1 MAARRLPVL
10 AQYRD
15 DAVTRLLCAGAHLD
29 EGFAREVDVELTEDR
44 LRATGPSLGIDPV
57 ALARHARAS
66 VRRIDRRDRRRAST
80 GCTSCRWT
88 DGNAGGT
95 SSASPPPPPRRRCSA
110 PRTAGPGASA
120 RGERAR
126 ALERTRREIGRR
138 HLRFDYGAVDSLRE
152 RVADWKQLGFSE
164 RTDSQDFLQRLQ

>member
-1 MAARRLPVL
+1 MHQLPLDGWERWWDLFRVATAATASALLGTPGRL
-10 AQYRD
+10 
-15 DAVTRLLCAGAHLD
+15 
-29 EGFAREVDVELTEDR
+29 
-44 LRATGPSLGIDPV
+44 
-57 ALARHARAS
+57 
-66 VRRIDRRDRRRAST
+66 VR
-80 GCTSCRWT
+80 
-88 DGNAGGT
+88 
-95 SSASPPPPPRRRCSA
+95 
-110 PRTAGPGASA
+110 GASA